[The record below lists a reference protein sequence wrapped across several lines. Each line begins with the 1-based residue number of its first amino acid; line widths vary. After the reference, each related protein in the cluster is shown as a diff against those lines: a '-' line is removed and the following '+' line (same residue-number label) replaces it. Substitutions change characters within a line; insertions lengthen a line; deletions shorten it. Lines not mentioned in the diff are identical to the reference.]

1 MKNQAE
7 NCDKEK
13 RALGLFSTGY
23 GSSDH
28 LILCPVELFTKCFM
42 TIVLQLP
49 RHRSVTK
56 NPNTSVDVCRYLR
69 ILVWTYSLTRQSGC
83 PWLPMLTRQS
93 QHEPHDDCDPL
104 DPLPKWPQVDCRSND
119 LFAFVFRNKEYGAQ
133 AMWASL
139 QLAFIHV
146 PTRCVPRVGHTG
158 SKTSSRHSLLQWLE
172 QEPLSCFDL

>member
-83 PWLPMLTRQS
+83 PWLPRCCQYNHDGLSVDSDLLDQLLTQLPAANCHTGLAVVAVGSKGYGIQASQTRQ
-93 QHEPHDDCDPL
+93 
-104 DPLPKWPQVDCRSND
+104 LP
-119 LFAFVFRNKEYGAQ
+119 
-133 AMWASL
+133 
-139 QLAFIHV
+139 AFIY
-146 PTRCVPRVGHTG
+146 VPR
-158 SKTSSRHSLLQWLE
+158 
-172 QEPLSCFDL
+172 